1 MRGSGFGLLSML
13 LYAVSAKAG
22 FLNLR
27 PDANI
32 VLFISASRY
41 DALALSLLLSQFE
54 SDVAFIGLCGGIPH
68 HDKVALPD
76 LQFIHGMTRSR
87 IPIFELIG
95 EKASDGQSALTSVER
110 EELVEVLRSGG
121 LKKTVMVFSYVH
133 ILKEFFD
140 DQNTHHYIERIYIP
154 NIENYQKLV
163 NIYQS
168 LELISFASSLEQK
181 CVQTLSHGANFPN
194 PQSSALEK
202 HALTPSIMLKQEDI
216 DFENDYINAA
226 CSFPV
231 FVVMSYGLNLGL
243 LQKLG
248 SDLMSTNIFEFD
260 AEKPRNQLVTLYT
273 EMQVSNHILVLDEWI
288 SHSIKDI
295 PPRGVPPDQVHNLIF
310 MAQGDRAL
318 RQVVETFPVF
328 TVPLSLEHAK
338 TDDPSSAMN
347 LFDLSSSLSL
357 MMDDVLRLYE
367 TCDAIINPRVAK
379 HGPGYLLLDAK
390 LNAYASKI
398 DAIEKGLA
406 NMRKRKYDDI

>member
-1 MRGSGFGLLSML
+1 
-13 LYAVSAKAG
+13 
-22 FLNLR
+22 
-27 PDANI
+27 
-32 VLFISASRY
+32 
-41 DALALSLLLSQFE
+41 
-54 SDVAFIGLCGGIPH
+54 
-68 HDKVALPD
+68 
-76 LQFIHGMTRSR
+76 
-87 IPIFELIG
+87 
-95 EKASDGQSALTSVER
+95 
-110 EELVEVLRSGG
+110 
-121 LKKTVMVFSYVH
+121 
-133 ILKEFFD
+133 
-140 DQNTHHYIERIYIP
+140 
-154 NIENYQKLV
+154 
-163 NIYQS
+163 
-168 LELISFASSLEQK
+168 
-181 CVQTLSHGANFPN
+181 
-194 PQSSALEK
+194 
-202 HALTPSIMLKQEDI
+202 MLKQEDI

-328 TVPLSLEHAK
+328 TVPLSLEHAT
-338 TDDPSSAMN
+338 TDDPSSAIN